1 MYARQCEVVGRCGSG
16 GDVNTYK
23 HYIYRLFIALICRAM
38 ISRHGMV
45 YYTVLPVKGM
55 IPKKHRVNAAFRT
68 GVDALEDL
76 CGYVL
81 RGNDVRAHKQKAI
94 VDRCVADIMN
104 CLTKIPATPMYSPD
118 VGKDGHVQL
127 ICGYCTENNA
137 MFKKASKYADTDEP
151 THLCYQCHTYTTEL
165 AASGI
170 DSTHYRK

>member
-1 MYARQCEVVGRCGSG
+1 MWIR

-55 IPKKHRVNAAFRT
+55 IPKKHKVNAAFRT

-94 VDRCVADIMN
+94 VDRCVTDIMD
-104 CLTKIPATPMYSPD
+104 CLAKVPASHIYSPD
-118 VGKDGHVQL
+118 GGEDGQMQL
-127 ICGYCTENNA
+127 ICGYCTESDA
-137 MFKKASKYADTDEP
+137 VYEKFSKYAYTDEP
-151 THLCYQCHTYTTEL
+151 THLCDECHANTTEL

-170 DSTHYRK
+170 DPTHYRK